1 MEAPRSIVTFIVRVT
16 DMGAGRL
23 TGTVERVRTGERHR
37 FQGAEALARIID
49 GAVEAERTGAGPS

>member
-16 DMGAGRL
+16 DLGAGRL
-23 TGTVERVRTGERHR
+23 SGTVEQVRTGERHR

-49 GAVEAERTGAGPS
+49 GAVEAETRDADQ